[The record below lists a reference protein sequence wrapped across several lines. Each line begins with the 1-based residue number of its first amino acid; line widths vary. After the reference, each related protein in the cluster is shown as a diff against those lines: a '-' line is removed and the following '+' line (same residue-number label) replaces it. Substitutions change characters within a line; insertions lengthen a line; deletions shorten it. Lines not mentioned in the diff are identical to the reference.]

1 MAREPVKRIGNIS
14 LIQPVASPVDSYVR
28 PAERAPSGLHQLAE
42 GLASVDVGLSSFME
56 KRRVKQEEDD
66 KIRAEAAFNKN
77 NAVGW
82 EEAVRRGVV
91 PANASPVFMESYK
104 AAQGNLAG
112 IQLREKFQGAYLN
125 WEGRNSND
133 PTAFQGFLSDFI
145 KENVQSDDPAV
156 LKTLNEHVQ
165 TLWSE
170 GHGKWLEESSRATVN
185 SSLNTRAAIAG
196 RSIDTAND
204 EGLGN
209 GNGTDYSGLWQTI
222 LKQREEGLKAGHR
235 REDLD
240 KEIVNTIA
248 AKALEHSDPALLDLL
263 DNMVPGDTVR
273 LSDLPD
279 YRDVKADTLAKLSS
293 LARQQ
298 MVEQDARQA
307 KIDKQRENAI
317 QDGVARVL
325 ADDPGAE
332 IPDEVLNEWAR
343 YDGMARKKLVEM
355 RKALAEGRSLEDSD
369 DIAKLHI
376 QIREGASKD
385 VVYKAFQDGLIRDP
399 ATLKDLLD
407 RTDRYQKARQEGTGI
422 LTGQTAK
429 RYLGMIKDRTAD
441 KGAGPLV
448 PDFLGGAGAGLT
460 DEGLQATQDFETML
474 MEWDEKNPQASMI
487 DREKAVNEIGNII
500 VQRIDPAVTDSKD
513 PNKYIGE
520 QDLQKRNAQET
531 MRPDG
536 SQTPVPTED
545 EALGK
550 TVEEGGDV
558 FDPNSVTGKFYNSD
572 KPPMLDRL
580 PDEYQKYIQ
589 ENLPEGM
596 TEDEFNEMIWRKVQE
611 LKNGGVYNPK
621 TGLVEPAEQGDI
633 GPMNSEI
640 GNLIDDAMVTTSD
653 SQEESHILNLL
664 GEAEGTDKG
673 RGYDETLAYG
683 ALTGGPVELTKM
695 TVNQVRE
702 LQRQMLAHPD
712 NKWNSSAVGRYQ
724 IVGDA
729 LDTLIGTMK
738 LSGDELFDKD
748 LQDRMALQLL
758 ERRGLSKWR
767 DGSMSDREFLGN
779 LSDEWQSF
787 GDSRRASSQQI
798 IQALNRGQGAPM
810 KGLTALVS
818 SSKRGYQ
825 PDLENLQPRVK
836 SGVSTLQEAWGKP
849 LPIVSGF
856 RDSERNRKAGGAK
869 HSQHQH
875 GNAVDID
882 VSSLSKDERLN
893 LIRLASAQGFTGI
906 GVYANS
912 LHLDYGKRRSWGP
925 SHGSESI
932 PEWARATITDHL
944 KGRTS

>member
-14 LIQPVASPVDSYVR
+14 LIQPVASPVNSYVR
-28 PAERAPSGLHQLAE
+28 PAEPAPSGLHQIAE
-42 GLASVDVGLSSFME
+42 GLAAVDVGLGGFLE
-56 KRRVKQEEDD
+56 KRRKKQEDDD

-82 EEAVRRGVV
+82 EEAVRRNLV

-125 WEGRNSND
+125 WEGRNNND
-133 PTAFQGFLSDFI
+133 PAAFQTFLSDFI
-145 KENVQSDDPAV
+145 STNVQTDDPAV
-156 LKTLNEHVQ
+156 LKTLNDHVQ
-165 TLWSE
+165 QLWAD
-170 GHGKWLEESSRATVN
+170 GHGQWVEESSKSIYN
-185 SSLNTRAAIAG
+185 SSLSTRAAIAG
-196 RSIDTAND
+196 RSIDAAND
-204 EGLGN
+204 EGLGT
-209 GNGTDYSGLWQTI
+209 GKGTDYTALWQTI

-235 REDLD
+235 REDID
-240 KEIVNTIA
+240 KEVVNTIA
-248 AKALEHSDPALLDLL
+248 AKALEHGDPALLDLL
-263 DNMVPGDTVR
+263 DNMVPGDTVK
-273 LSDLPD
+273 LSDYPD
-279 YRDVKADTLAKLSS
+279 YRDIKADTISKLESA
-293 LARQQ
+293 ARQQ
-298 MVEQDARQA
+298 MVETDARQT
-307 KIDKQRENAI
+307 KIDKERENAI

-332 IPDEVLNEWAR
+332 IPEEVLNEWAR

-355 RKALAEGRSLEDSD
+355 RKALAEGRNFEDSE
-369 DIAKLHI
+369 DINKLHL
-376 QIREGASKD
+376 QIREGAGKD
-385 VVYKAFQDGLIRDP
+385 VVYKAFQEGLIRDTS
-399 ATLKDLLD
+399 TLKDLLD

-422 LTGQTAK
+422 LSGQTAK

-448 PDFLGGAGAGLT
+448 PDFFGGAGAGLT
-460 DEGLQATQDFETML
+460 DEGLQATQDFELML
-474 MEWDEKNPQASMI
+474 IQWDEKNPEATI
-487 DREKAVNEIGNII
+487 IEREKAINEMGDII
-500 VQRIDPAVTDSKD
+500 LQRIDPAVTDSKD
-513 PNKYIGE
+513 PKKYIGE
-520 QDLQKRNAQET
+520 QDLQKRNAEEQ

-536 SQTPVPTED
+536 KPTPVPGQQEFN
-545 EALGK
+545 A
-550 TVEEGGDV
+550 EEG
-558 FDPNSVTGKFYNSD
+558 SVTEQFYNSD

-580 PDEYQKYIQ
+580 PDEYQNYIK

-596 TEDEFNEMIWRKVQE
+596 TEDEFNEMIWRKTQE
-611 LKNGGVYNPK
+611 LKNGGVLNPE

-633 GPMNSEI
+633 GPTNVEI
-640 GNLIDDAMVTTSD
+640 GNLIDDAMVSTPNS
-653 SQEESHILNLL
+653 SANEESHILNLL
-664 GEAEGTDKG
+664 GQAEGTDKG

-695 TVNQVRE
+695 TVNQVRD

-729 LDTLIGTMK
+729 MDTLINTMG

-767 DGSMSDREFLGN
+767 DGSMSDQQFLDN
-779 LSDEWQSF
+779 LADEWQSF
-787 GDSRRASSQQI
+787 GDRRRASSQQI
-798 IQALNRGQGAPM
+798 IQALNRGQGGPM
-810 KGLTALVS
+810 KGLMALVS

-825 PDLENLQPRVK
+825 PDLENLQPKVK

-856 RDSERNRKAGGAK
+856 RDPERNRKAGGAK

-882 VSSLSKDERLN
+882 VSSLSQDERLN
-893 LIRLASAQGFTGI
+893 LIRLASSQGFTGI

-912 LHLDYGKRRSWGP
+912 IHLDYGKRRAWGP
-925 SHGSESI
+925 SHGSESV
-932 PEWARATITDHL
+932 PGWAQSAIGDHL

>member
-1 MAREPVKRIGNIS
+1 MAREPVKRIGNVS
-14 LIQPVASPVDSYVR
+14 LIQPIASPVNSYVR
-28 PAERAPSGLHQLAE
+28 PAEPAPSGLHQIAE
-42 GLASVDVGLSSFME
+42 GLSSLDVGMNNFLVG
-56 KRRVKQEEDD
+56 RRKKQEDAD

-82 EEAVRRGVV
+82 EEAVRRGLV

-125 WEGRNSND
+125 WEGRNGND
-133 PTAFQGFLSDFI
+133 PAAFQGFISDFI
-145 KENVQSDDPAV
+145 KTNVQTDDPAV

-165 TLWSE
+165 QLWAD
-170 GHGKWLEESSRATVN
+170 GHGQWTEESSKSVYN

-196 RSIDTAND
+196 RSIDAAND
-204 EGLGN
+204 EGLGT
-209 GNGTDYSGLWQTI
+209 GKGTDYSTLWQTI

-235 REDLD
+235 REDID
-240 KEIVNTIA
+240 KEVVNTIA
-248 AKALEHSDPALLDLL
+248 AKALEHGDPALLDLL
-263 DNMVPGDTVR
+263 DNMVPGDEVR

-279 YRDVKADTLAKLSS
+279 FRDLKADTIAKLTAA
-293 LARQQ
+293 ARQQ
-298 MVEQDARQA
+298 MVESDAKQV
-307 KIDKQRENAI
+307 KLDKQRENAI

-325 ADDPGAE
+325 ADDPNAE
-332 IPDEVLNEWAR
+332 IPEEVLNEWAR
-343 YDGMARKKLVEM
+343 YDGLARKKLVEM
-355 RKALAEGRSLEDSD
+355 RKALADGRNFEDSD
-369 DIAKLHI
+369 DINKLHI
-376 QIREGASKD
+376 QIREGAGKD
-385 VVYKAFQDGLIRDP
+385 VVYKAFQDGIIRDTS
-399 ATLKDLLD
+399 TLKDMLD

-422 LTGQTAK
+422 LSGQTAK

-441 KGAGPLV
+441 KGTGPLV

-460 DEGLQATQDFETML
+460 DEGLQATQDFESML
-474 MEWDEKNPQASMI
+474 MEWDEKNPQATI
-487 DREKAVNEIGNII
+487 VEREKAINEMGDII
-500 VQRIDPAVTDSKD
+500 LQRIDPNVTDAKD
-513 PNKYIGE
+513 PNKYIGS
-520 QDLQKRNAQET
+520 QDIQKRDSQEV
-531 MRPDG
+531 MRPEG
-536 SQTPVPTED
+536 QPTPVP
-545 EALGK
+545 GK
-550 TVEEGGDV
+550 EINAEEG
-558 FDPNSVTGKFYNSD
+558 SVTDQFYNSD

-580 PDEYQKYIQ
+580 PDEYQKYIK

-596 TEDEFNEMIWRKVQE
+596 TEDEFNEMIWRKTQE
-611 LKNGGVYNPK
+611 LKNGGVYNPE

-633 GPMNSEI
+633 GPTNVEI
-640 GNLIDDAMVTTSD
+640 GNLIDDAMVSTDGRTA
-653 SQEESHILNLL
+653 QEESHILNLL
-664 GEAEGTDKG
+664 GQAEGTDKG

-702 LQRQMLAHPD
+702 LQSQMLAHPD

-729 LDTLIGTMK
+729 LDTLIGKMG

-767 DGSMSDREFLGN
+767 GGSMSDREFLGN
-779 LSDEWQSF
+779 LADEWQSF

-798 IQALNRGQGAPM
+798 IQALNRGQGGPM
-810 KGLTALVS
+810 KGLMALVS
-818 SSKRGYQ
+818 SGKRGYQ

-836 SGVSTLQEAWGKP
+836 SGVSSLQEAWGKP

-856 RDSERNRKAGGAK
+856 RDPERNRKAGGAK

-882 VSSLSKDERLN
+882 VSNLSPDERLN
-893 LIRLASAQGFTGI
+893 LIRLASSQGFTGI

-912 LHLDYGKRRSWGP
+912 IHLDYGKRRAWGP
-925 SHGSESI
+925 SHGSESV
-932 PEWARATITDHL
+932 PGWAQSVIGDHL